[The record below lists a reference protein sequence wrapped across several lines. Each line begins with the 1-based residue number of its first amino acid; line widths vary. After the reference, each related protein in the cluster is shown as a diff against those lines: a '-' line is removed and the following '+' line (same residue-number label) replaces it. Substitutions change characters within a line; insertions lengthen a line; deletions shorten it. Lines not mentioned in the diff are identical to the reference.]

1 MILNKFNFCIF
12 LFFILYQTNA
22 TSKISTDKDFNPRYL
37 SNYLSAIISY
47 NNQNNENSIKYFNAS
62 KNLINKHDS
71 YLKDYVFALVLNGEV
86 EKAVFQVK
94 SNKNQNKIL
103 FFEADLLLILENFK
117 KKKFKENILLL
128 SKLKKYN
135 NLNNYNQL
143 IYDTLKDYNQ
153 LFLEKKIS
161 KVDKN
166 LGKLS
171 SINEAFF
178 YCYLNHPETSS
189 KFLKI
194 IENDEGGYS
203 RYLFFYLN
211 YLIKNNQYENTHKLA
226 DKIKLIGSNLLIA
239 QSKFWIQNSEFKKIK
254 NLFSCQKENNLLSE
268 FFYLISNLFSVSQE
282 YEKSNFY
289 GYLSNYL
296 NPEFNFNNIQ
306 IIENYFDTNKLDT
319 AKILL
324 KQIDDKDQI
333 FHWFK
338 LKKLSQVISEDKND
352 EEALVY
358 IEEKFNNYKNP
369 PINILLDMG
378 NIYKRNKKFKK
389 SIEVYTQVLNQLDYK
404 SEIFAEILY
413 RRGGSYERIGEHL
426 KSDEDLLDSL
436 NIRPNDPYVMNYLA
450 YGWLDRNYKIKEAIS
465 MLEKAYQQKQDD
477 PYIIDSVG
485 WGYYLTK
492 NFINAEKFLQRAIKL
507 MPRDP
512 IVNDHY
518 GDVLWKLNRKIQAR
532 YYWKSA
538 FESNNADDELKIKIS
553 GKLLNGL

>member
-1 MILNKFNFCIF
+1 M
-12 LFFILYQTNA
+12 
-22 TSKISTDKDFNPRYL
+22 
-37 SNYLSAIISY
+37 
-47 NNQNNENSIKYFNAS
+47 
-62 KNLINKHDS
+62 
-71 YLKDYVFALVLNGEV
+71 
-86 EKAVFQVK
+86 
-94 SNKNQNKIL
+94 
-103 FFEADLLLILENFK
+103 
-117 KKKFKENILLL
+117 LL
-128 SKLKKYN
+128 SKFKKYN

-226 DKIKLIGSNLLIA
+226 DKIKLIGNNLLIA
-239 QSKFWIQNSEFKKIK
+239 QSKFWIQNSEFNKIK
-254 NLFSCQKENNLLSE
+254 RLFSCQKENNLLSE
-268 FFYLISNLFSVSQE
+268 FLYLISNLFSVSQE

-296 NPEFNFNNIQ
+296 NPDFNFNNIQ

-413 RRGGSYERIGEHL
+413 RRGGSYERIGEHI
-426 KSDEDLLDSL
+426 KSDKDLIDSL

-450 YGWLDRNYKIKEAIS
+450 YGWLDRNYKIEEAIS

-538 FESNNADDELKIKIS
+538 FESNYADDELKIKIS